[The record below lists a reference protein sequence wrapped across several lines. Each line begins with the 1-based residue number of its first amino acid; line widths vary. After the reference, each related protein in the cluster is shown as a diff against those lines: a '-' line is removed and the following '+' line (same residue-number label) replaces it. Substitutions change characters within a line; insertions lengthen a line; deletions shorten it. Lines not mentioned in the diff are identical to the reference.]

1 MKNPHVHAAAIH
13 AFADGAQIQYF
24 DTDTQAWHDTARPRF
39 AIETQYRVKPAK
51 NQALIDAFDAGKVIQ
66 VRPKNGTVW
75 VSQARDKHLR
85 DALESGLLD
94 NCYDL
99 RVKPAFPDLYDAYM
113 AGKTIQA
120 RCTDRQDKWD
130 DEPRGNFLERILL
143 GTDEPVQ
150 NVEMRVKPDTTY
162 IQHSRRYVYAT
173 LAGRENVALAYK
185 EDPTDS
191 RFVRWLD
198 DDWLKTEL
206 EG

>member
-1 MKNPHVHAAAIH
+1 MKKPHVHAAAIH

-24 DTDTQAWHDTARPRF
+24 SSTHGKWVDTDCPSF
-39 AIETQYRVKPAK
+39 VSGTQYRVKSK
-51 NQALIDAFDAGKVIQ
+51 HQALIDAYDAGKTI
-66 VRPKNGTVW
+66 
-75 VSQARDKHLR
+75 QARLKSPSAQWHDQNRSKDLR
-85 DALESGLLD
+85 EHIESDLLD
-94 NCYDL
+94 DCYDL
-99 RVKPAFPDLYDAYM
+99 RVKPAFPEIYDAYM

-120 RCTDRQDKWD
+120 KLTDRQDKWD

-150 NVEMRVKPDTTY
+150 NVEMRVKPDTY